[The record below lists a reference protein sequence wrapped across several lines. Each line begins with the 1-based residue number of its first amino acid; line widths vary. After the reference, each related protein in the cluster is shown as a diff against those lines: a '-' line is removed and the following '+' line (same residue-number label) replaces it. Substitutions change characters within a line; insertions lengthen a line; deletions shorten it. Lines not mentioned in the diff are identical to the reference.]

1 MEEEYEEKMEALRK
15 VLIDKLLKITEGKS
29 SAGVKDYTDMDVIA
43 RGAKFTAK
51 VLTGDRLP
59 SRYSFNKWT
68 NDPHKNDVNPHN
80 RDQLPTSL
88 QGARRRG
95 EAKAVRPHHW

>member
-1 MEEEYEEKMEALRK
+1 MEALRK

-51 VLTGDRLP
+51 VLTGIDYQSVQL
-59 SRYSFNKWT
+59 NKWT
-68 NDPHKNDVNPHN
+68 NDPHKNELIHN

-95 EAKAVRPHHW
+95 EAAVRPHHW